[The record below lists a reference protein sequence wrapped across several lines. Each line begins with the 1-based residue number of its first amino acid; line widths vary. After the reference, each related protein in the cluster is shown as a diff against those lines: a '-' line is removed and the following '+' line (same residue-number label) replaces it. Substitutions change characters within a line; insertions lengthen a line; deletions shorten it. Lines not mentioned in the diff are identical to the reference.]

1 MPASARAICGKQIFG
16 TASFFALPGNLPAL
30 FATLRLSVLSNFF
43 AQTQFHLKNMNM
55 IKYWLWLLP
64 AFVVYGCTSSGKAVY
79 APDQIVPSEKS
90 LVWKISGNGL
100 KKPSYLYG
108 TIHLIPKNDFILPDG
123 ARMALDNVRR
133 VAFEIDMKEMTSFKT
148 QIGLMSKAF
157 MSGGKTLKDLLPEE
171 DYALVKKKMS
181 EKGLPGGFFERMKP
195 MFLSTM
201 FSTDDNGGAVSNDRM
216 TSVEMEL
223 YRMSRYRKLE
233 SAGLETAAY
242 QMAIF
247 DSIPYEAQ
255 AKMLV
260 ETLRNTDAGKE
271 SDSELSRMLDMYRN
285 QDINAMQTMI
295 GDARYGIEGYEDILL
310 KNRNRNWIPVM
321 GRFMREEP
329 TLFAVGAGHLGG
341 ESGVVALLRRE
352 GYRVEAVL

>member
-1 MPASARAICGKQIFG
+1 
-16 TASFFALPGNLPAL
+16 
-30 FATLRLSVLSNFF
+30 
-43 AQTQFHLKNMNM
+43 MN
-55 IKYWLWLLP
+55 KYWLWLLP
-64 AFVVYGCTSSGKAVY
+64 AFVVFGCTSSKVTY
-79 APDQIVPSEKS
+79 PPDQVVPSEKS

-100 KKPSYLYG
+100 KKPSYLFG

-148 QIGLMSKAF
+148 QIGLMSKALH
-157 MSGGKTLKDLLPEE
+157 GRRQDAERPAAGRRL
-171 DYALVKKKMS
+171 YVCKKENERKRAS
-181 EKGLPGGFFERMKP
+181 RRLFERMKP

-201 FSTDDNGGAVSNDRM
+201 FSTDDESGAMSNDRM

-260 ETLRNTDAGKE
+260 ETLRNTEAGKE
-271 SDSELSRMLDMYRN
+271 GNDELSKMLELYRN
-285 QDINAMQTMI
+285 QDIGAMQSLI
-295 GDARYGIEGYEDILL
+295 GDAQYGIEGYEDILL

-341 ESGVVALLRRE
+341 ASGVVALLRRE

>member
-1 MPASARAICGKQIFG
+1 MK
-16 TASFFALPGNLPAL
+16 
-30 FATLRLSVLSNFF
+30 
-43 AQTQFHLKNMNM
+43 
-55 IKYWLWLLP
+55 KYWYWLLP
-64 AFVVYGCTSSGKAVY
+64 ALVWYSCASSKKVTY
-79 APDQIVPSEKS
+79 APDQLLPAEKS
-90 LVWKISGNGL
+90 VFWKISGNGL

-108 TIHLIPKNDFILPDG
+108 TIHLIPKNQFALPRAAG
-123 ARMALDNVRR
+123 AALENVRR
-133 VAFEIDMKEMTSFKT
+133 VAFEIDMKEMTNIRT
-148 QIGLMSKAF
+148 QMALMSKAL

-171 DYALVKKKMS
+171 DYAFVKNKMN
-181 EKGLPGGFFERMKP
+181 EKGLPGGMFERMKP

-201 FSTDDNGGAVSNDRM
+201 FAGDESGEAPGANSAM

-223 YRMSRYRKLE
+223 YRMARRRKLE

-260 ETLRNTDAGKE
+260 ETLRN
-271 SDSELSRMLDMYRN
+271 SDSGDGSDDELAKMLELYRN
-285 QDINAMQTMI
+285 QDINAMQVMI
-295 GDARYGIEGYEDILL
+295 GDADSGMKAYEDILL

-321 GRFMREEP
+321 GRFMREAP

-341 ESGVVALLRRE
+341 ESGVVALLRKE
-352 GYRVEAVL
+352 GYRVEAL